1 MLRWGLVAT
10 ILAPTADV
18 LRFAAYHLEA
28 GAHRLYIYLDDP
40 EADAYAPLKAHPK
53 IRVQKCDDAYWAK
66 VGGKRPAKHQ
76 VRQSK
81 NATHAYHRK
90 TEVEW
95 LIHMD
100 VDEFIVSDLDVG
112 TELYELP
119 DQKLCARL
127 RPMEQLVGSGQ
138 SFKAFVPNGPNRHS
152 IVKDLYPEFGKYV
165 KGGFLSHVAGKLFV
179 RTELENINLRIHNVF
194 QGEETNPHQIELS
207 SMDLA
212 HCHAKPWTEWLTAF
226 RYRLEKGSYRAELS
240 PANKGEFSQ
249 HDLFRTL
256 EETEGKTGLRRFY
269 DEIAIDSP
277 TLQERL
283 TSHDLLRHAD
293 LDLDVKL
300 ARHFP
305 DFT

>member
-10 ILAPTADV
+10 ILAPTADI

-40 EADAYAPLKAHPK
+40 EAGAYAPLKAHPK

-66 VGGKRPAKHQ
+66 VGGKRPTKHQ

-90 TEVEW
+90 TEIEW

-100 VDEFIVSDLDVG
+100 VDEFIVSDQNVG
-112 TELYELP
+112 TVLYELP
-119 DQKLCARL
+119 DQKSCARL
-127 RPMEQLVGSGQ
+127 RPMEQLVGTGR
-138 SFKAFVPNGPNRHS
+138 SFKAFVPNGPNRIP

-179 RTELENINLRIHNVF
+179 RTGLENMNFRIHNVF
-194 QGEETNPHQIELS
+194 QGEKTNPHQIELS
-207 SMDLA
+207 SIGLA
-212 HCHAKPWTEWLTAF
+212 HCHAKPWTEWLSAF

-240 PANKGEFSQ
+240 PANKGEFSL
-249 HDLFRTL
+249 HDLFRNL
-256 EETEGKTGLRRFY
+256 EDTEGEAGLRRFY

-277 TLQERL
+277 ALQERL
-283 TSHDLLRHAD
+283 KSHDLLRHAD